1 MTSRCLKEVVHF
13 FLSASGTPDATC
25 NPPVAGSGLFE
36 AGERQAPGII
46 LLDSQWTIHF
56 ISPTAQSLLNLR
68 QEEYLGEPFN
78 YFILEGEKIR
88 VGINTRN
95 KKMGIGEMSLEK
107 EGPDSEAAYR
117 ITIREIADLRP
128 GT

>member
-13 FLSASGTPDATC
+13 FLSVSDISDAAC
-25 NPPVAGSGLFE
+25 NPPFFESGLFE
-36 AGERQAPGII
+36 AGEVWAPGII
-46 LLDSQWTIHF
+46 LLDSQRMIHF
-56 ISPTAQSLLNLR
+56 ISPTAQILLNLG
-68 QEEYLGEPFN
+68 QEHLGEPFN

-95 KKMGIGEMSLEK
+95 KRMGVGEMSLEK